1 MKLLIRAVPAAAA
14 LLLAAL
20 AACSSGSPTP
30 NPAGPS
36 AGGAAAAIPLL
47 RVGTTG
53 GTSNVDPLTTQG
65 CATDYCGLFMERL
78 LKFAPDGKLAPQL
91 ATSITQP
98 NAVTDV
104 FHLRHGV
111 KFWDGDEMTSADV
124 VASLEYQEA
133 PGSET
138 ATYYT
143 DVKSITADGPYTVVV
158 TLKQPNSSWAQNMAY
173 EGVIFEK
180 KFQQEHKATF
190 GKPGTLVMGTGPW
203 EIVSLDPTTGA
214 ELSANPHWW
223 GGTVPVQHISFK
235 FFSSETSEALA
246 MRAGE
251 IDVAFPND
259 GATFAAASG
268 AKVTSWLNNQI
279 GYFSMNT
286 KLAPWSDIHVR
297 RAVASALN
305 RADIIA
311 AGGGATSAV
320 PLYDFFPA
328 IDLDLLGSKA
338 QVNAII
344 GALPKFSFNLAA
356 AKAQIAESA
365 YPHGFTATMEVCQ
378 IGDFINMDQV
388 ISAELQRIGVTLK
401 LKMVTC
407 DAWVTELYGPKNF
420 GPMFSTSHSSIVDP
434 SGLAAYMLG
443 SQAVPAGGLN
453 VADYTPAS
461 VDSLLTASVA
471 TSDPAQRLGIYQ
483 QILTHLATDI
493 PYVPLFQNNAF
504 LATSSKF
511 TLPAL
516 GMDSF
521 ELAWALN
528 VKPAQ

>member
-1 MKLLIRAVPAAAA
+1 
-14 LLLAAL
+14 
-20 AACSSGSPTP
+20 
-30 NPAGPS
+30 
-36 AGGAAAAIPLL
+36 
-47 RVGTTG
+47 
-53 GTSNVDPLTTQG
+53 
-65 CATDYCGLFMERL
+65 
-78 LKFAPDGKLAPQL
+78 
-91 ATSITQP
+91 
-98 NAVTDV
+98 
-104 FHLRHGV
+104 
-111 KFWDGDEMTSADV
+111 
-124 VASLEYQEA
+124 
-133 PGSET
+133 
-138 ATYYT
+138 
-143 DVKSITADGPYTVVV
+143 
-158 TLKQPNSSWAQNMAY
+158 
-173 EGVIFEK
+173 
-180 KFQQEHKATF
+180 
-190 GKPGTLVMGTGPW
+190 
-203 EIVSLDPTTGA
+203 
-214 ELSANPHWW
+214 
-223 GGTVPVQHISFK
+223 
-235 FFSSETSEALA
+235 

-320 PLYDFFPA
+320 PLSDFFPS

-356 AKAQIAESA
+356 AKAQLAESP
-365 YPHGFTATMEVCQ
+365 YPQGFTATMEVCQ

-388 ISAELQRIGVTLK
+388 IAAELQRIGITLK
-401 LKMVTC
+401 LKTVTC

-528 VKPAQ
+528 VKPA